1 MGSSLT
7 LDTSGFPAVLDETE
21 IELRG
26 ARQAFGWGPQCLW
39 LICGLIWLFVYVVRD
54 VREAATSVGLIGLGV
69 TFFGVIA
76 VFHDRRRRSRRIVL
90 FPSGDLIGCYRGGR
104 FQYGFPRQ
112 HFNPVRKDWFERA
125 MLLIKVIIPLAAI
138 VAALVFGI
146 VYALTKEGQNIHAGD
161 AILMLYALFF
171 ALFGL
176 YAVIR
181 STFILQSY
189 WIPDG
194 NGKAESLYLEKNE
207 LKKLDAARPP
217 GRLSH

>member
-7 LDTSGFPAVLDETE
+7 LDASGFPAVLDETE

-26 ARQAFGWGPQCLW
+26 ARQDFGWGPQCLW

-76 VFHDRRRRSRRIVL
+76 VVHDRRRRSRRIVL
-90 FPSGDLIGCYRGGR
+90 FPSGDLIACYRDGK
-104 FQYGFPRQ
+104 FQYAFPRG

-125 MLLIKVIIPLAAI
+125 MLLIKVIIPLTVIAA
-138 VAALVFGI
+138 VLVFGI
-146 VYALTKEGQNIHAGD
+146 VYSLMKERQNIRLAD

-171 ALFGL
+171 ALFGV

-194 NGKAESLYLEKNE
+194 KGKAESLYLERRE
-207 LKKLDAARPP
+207 LQKLTSFAAAP
-217 GRLSH
+217 LS